1 MDSGSVASSS
11 AYASGYDTIKSG
23 EKLIGQSAQTIAS
36 QLNSGTESASETQ
49 TQSQQQ
55 IPNADQVNQA
65 LLDQKQGLIYAQ
77 AGAKVVQ
84 TAMDTTGSLLNAV
97 A

>member
-1 MDSGSVASSS
+1 MASGPVASSNVIAS
-11 AYASGYDTIKSG
+11 VYAGINGGESMIK
-23 EKLIGQSAQTIAS
+23 QSAITIADAS
-36 QLNSGTESASETQ
+36 QLNSGTEAASE

-55 IPNADQVNQA
+55 IPSADQVNQA

>member
-23 EKLIGQSAQTIAS
+23 EKLIDQSAQTIAS

-55 IPNADQVNQA
+55 IPSADQVNQA

-84 TAMDTTGSLLNAV
+84 AAMDTTGSLLNAV

>member
-11 AYASGYDTIKSG
+11 AYASGYATIKSG
-23 EKLIGQSAQTIAS
+23 ENLIDQSADTIASAS
-36 QLNSGTESASETQ
+36 QLNTGTEAASE

-55 IPNADQVNQA
+55 IPSADQVNQA

-84 TAMDTTGSLLNAV
+84 TAFDTTGSLLSAI